1 MNIYRTLFI
10 LFRIM
15 NNWNFSVTK
24 KGFSSE
30 EQESEFLKRSK
41 YLSEFKSQE
50 EKDEAVRNLG
60 LDGTKHIILS
70 KDEFDQLTEYVQDA
84 IYFVTE

>member
-1 MNIYRTLFI
+1 
-10 LFRIM
+10 M

-30 EQESEFLKRSK
+30 DPEESEFLKRSK
-41 YLSEFKSQE
+41 YLGEFKSQE
-50 EKDEAVRNLG
+50 EKDAAVRNLG
-60 LDGTKHIILS
+60 LDGIKHIILS

>member
-1 MNIYRTLFI
+1 
-10 LFRIM
+10 M

-24 KGFSSE
+24 KGFSSEE